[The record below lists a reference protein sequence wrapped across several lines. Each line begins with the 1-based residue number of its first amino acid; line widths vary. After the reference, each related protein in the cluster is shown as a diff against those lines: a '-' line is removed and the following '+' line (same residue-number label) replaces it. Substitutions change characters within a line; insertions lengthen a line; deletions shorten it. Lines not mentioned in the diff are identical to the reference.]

1 MAQQLE
7 GDNAAA
13 ARSYRRSLA
22 IYEKQLPPDHPYRI
36 AAAKGLAEV
45 TR

>member
-1 MAQQLE
+1 MLTLYSFGPGA
-7 GDNAAA
+7 N
-13 ARSYRRSLA
+13 SLKPLLT